1 LQLFKIN
8 VKEACG
14 KYSIS
19 NPSKNLKNIF
29 ITEKHMK
36 YEKDTGCIEAR
47 VFPKCL
53 VIKFSPVGI
62 LKCGETL
69 C

>member
-1 LQLFKIN
+1 MLRKH
-8 VKEACG
+8 VE
-14 KYSIS
+14 SIQYQI
-19 NPSKNLKNIF
+19 PSKNLKNIF